1 MRRFRCSLVF
11 PLSAFIFAAAAAAG
25 MARLLQVLL
34 HGLVVVGEMGLVL
47 LLTHVGIIVCSSA
60 GAHGEGGSGWHGAA
74 AAAAASQHQFMS

>member
-11 PLSAFIFAAAAAAG
+11 PLSAFIFAAAAG

-60 GAHGEGGSGWHGAA
+60 GAHGEGGSAWHGFT
-74 AAAAASQHQFMS
+74 ASIHELAIPVFLD